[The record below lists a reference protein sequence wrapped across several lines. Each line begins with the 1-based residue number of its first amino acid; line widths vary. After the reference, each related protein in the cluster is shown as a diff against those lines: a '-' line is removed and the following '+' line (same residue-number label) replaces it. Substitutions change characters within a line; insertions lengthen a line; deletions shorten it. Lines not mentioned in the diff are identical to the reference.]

1 MRIVGKGVI
10 AQKAP
15 DHGAE
20 EKQKKTDDTGQ
31 YKKYWAGIGP
41 HLLDF
46 RNKSHQRIFT
56 ETNVTK
62 RALLCVGIGVD
73 RGDDHKPACHNGKG
87 QCDRDRPLEGRPV
100 ANGKDRRRSHSG
112 TSSQDNLRVRA
123 ANGATPFRK
132 EYSMKNKFATPSTP
146 VKTEKRKSFVH
157 KPCRDYFRPYRPTSR
172 PLARVEK

>member
-1 MRIVGKGVI
+1 VGVIGKGVI

-15 DHGAE
+15 DHGAQ

-31 YKKYWAGIGP
+31 YEKYWPGIGP

-46 RNKSHQRIFT
+46 RNKTHQRIST

-62 RALLCVGIGVD
+62 KTLLGVGIGVD
-73 RGDDHKPACHNGKG
+73 RGDNHKPACHNGKS
-87 QCDRDRPLEGRPV
+87 QCNRDRPLEGRPV

-123 ANGATPFRK
+123 AEEATPFRK
-132 EYSMKNKFATPSTP
+132 EYSTKCNFATPSMP
-146 VKTEKRKSFVH
+146 VKSKKTKVLHS
-157 KPCRDYFRPYRPTSR
+157 
-172 PLARVEK
+172 